1 MRKLEQNFKYFI
13 ILLIIL
19 ILGIL
24 IFGNYNL
31 NLSLIESYTI
41 NTTKDSLTKQ
51 SEKTYKHK
59 KIGEDLTNFVN
70 NECATHETN
79 HYNGIN
85 TENIK

>member
-31 NLSLIESYTI
+31 NLSLIESYNS
-41 NTTKDSLTKQ
+41 NTSKDFVTNLSKNAHIVNNICQ
-51 SEKTYKHK
+51 EKTETAKS
-59 KIGEDLTNFVN
+59 EFDDNANSFVN
-70 NECATHETN
+70 EQNVP
-79 HYNGIN
+79 
-85 TENIK
+85 

>member
-51 SEKTYKHK
+51 SDDADSFNNVCQETTKTTKSVF
-59 KIGEDLTNFVN
+59 DVNATSFVN
-70 NECATHETN
+70 EKNVP
-79 HYNGIN
+79 
-85 TENIK
+85 

>member
-31 NLSLIESYTI
+31 NLSLIESFNP
-41 NTTKDSLTKQ
+41 NTTEYSSSIQ
-51 SEKTYKHK
+51 SEYADKSEE
-59 KIGEDLTNFVN
+59 IGKYI
-70 NECATHETN
+70 NENTKETMATHKIN
-79 HYNGIN
+79 YYNGIN